1 MGTESVAKI
10 GDANLARLKCICCD
24 LAEKSCERGLNFA
37 KTFQILIRIN
47 EQVVLELAPQI
58 AILHISD
65 ILQYT
70 VTTATTL
77 SGLTC
82 SFATKKKNNVIT

>member
-1 MGTESVAKI
+1 M
-10 GDANLARLKCICCD
+10 
-24 LAEKSCERGLNFA
+24 
-37 KTFQILIRIN
+37 LIRIN

-58 AILHISD
+58 AILLISD

-82 SFATKKKNNVIT
+82 SFATKKKPCYNMKRSEFVSFFKQLTS